1 MSVYE
6 STSISVSASWHRHL
20 LGRLKWLRHCAVEL
34 MGMSP
39 STASSGLDQGQ
50 DIRLA
55 CAIGFPVGIS
65 FAVFNLTHG
74 FPALGIIEGLAIL
87 FFVPPAYFLSRLS
100 RRLLL
105 AESLIMLCVI
115 IITGALFHYGGIH
128 GTGIYW
134 IFSLP
139 LTAFYVTG
147 QLRGWL
153 WSLSFLALL
162 GIISPAPDFTQIQ
175 LQHCQLALLY
185 YTAIAASF
193 NMLRTHFA
201 TKLHNLAMTD
211 FLTNINNRRYF
222 FLRLEEEFA
231 RYLRYKTNFC
241 LLFLDLDNM
250 KIINTDR
257 GHIGGDAAIVYCTK
271 VLDRVKRQGD
281 VIGRLGGDEFGWLMI
296 GADAKKVQDF
306 FNRLQQELA
315 NFSFE
320 GKKIPLNISCGAIS
334 TSCDTWQDY
343 DTMYREATA
352 RLSQAKRMKNCIC
365 FK

>member
-1 MSVYE
+1 MSFSE
-6 STSISVSASWHRHL
+6 TAPWHRHL
-20 LGRLKWLRHCAVEL
+20 LGWLKWLRRCVVEL

-39 STASSGLDQGQ
+39 FTAPSVLDQGQ

-87 FFVPPAYFLSRLS
+87 LLVPPAYFISRLS

-139 LTAFYVTG
+139 LTAFYVAG

-153 WSLSFLALL
+153 WSLFFLVLI
-162 GIISPAPDFTQIQ
+162 GFIPPTPDFSQIQ

-211 FLTNINNRRYF
+211 FLTNISNRRYF

-231 RYLRYKTNFC
+231 RYRRYQTPFC
-241 LLFLDLDNM
+241 LLFLDLDNI
-250 KIINTDR
+250 KAINTDL
-257 GHIGGDAAIVYCTK
+257 GHIGGDAAIVHCTT

-296 GADAKKVQDF
+296 GAEAQKAQDY
-306 FNRLQQELA
+306 FNRLQQELM

-343 DTMYREATA
+343 DTMYRVATA
-352 RLSQAKRMKNCIC
+352 RLSQAKLMKNCIC
-365 FK
+365 FN